1 MAPNLRW
8 FHRLTA
14 VIRGRRL
21 QSDLDDELLFH
32 IEARTR
38 DNIASGMSP
47 DDAALAARRLF
58 GNRALMTERMRDA
71 DVNRWLDGGLRNLR

>member
-14 VIRGRRL
+14 TIRGNRL
-21 QSDLDDELLFH
+21 QNDLDDELLFH

-47 DDAALAARRLF
+47 
-58 GNRALMTERMRDA
+58 
-71 DVNRWLDGGLRNLR
+71 